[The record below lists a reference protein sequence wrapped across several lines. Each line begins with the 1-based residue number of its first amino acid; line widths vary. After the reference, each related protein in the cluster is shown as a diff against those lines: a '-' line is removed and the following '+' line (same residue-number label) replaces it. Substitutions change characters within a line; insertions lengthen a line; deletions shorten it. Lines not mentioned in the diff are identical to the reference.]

1 MLELNKTK
9 EAFLESLIKD
19 SLQEYDY
26 EITELGVSGNELILR
41 FKVEG
46 NNFEMKM
53 TEGK

>member
-1 MLELNKTK
+1 MLTLHKNK
-9 EAFLESLIKD
+9 EEFLESLIKD

-26 EITELGVSGNELILR
+26 EITELNVSGNEMILR